1 LINHSILNEL
11 AIVGIVA
18 ILIILSVSL
27 GVSNVSL
34 GLIESPEADL
44 FLLPF
49 HNQSREAELIILG
62 HVLDKK
68 LIWERSVGTPLDN
81 YTVSVEKVLKGIYK
95 WNTIGVIAESQVSS
109 DSPKFNQNEGV
120 ILFLHKK
127 PLLGNIPLQSG
138 NIYSI
143 VNYPQGQYALT
154 DNGIVRGLD
163 IANISLADFEK
174 KIRDES
180 SPKTN
185 FTQLISNEAEFYYYR
200 NDKDIQVNDS
210 TSLP

>member
-1 LINHSILNEL
+1 MWY
-11 AIVGIVA
+11 
-18 ILIILSVSL
+18 
-27 GVSNVSL
+27 SNVSL
-34 GLIESPEADL
+34 GSIGSPEADL

-81 YTVSVEKVLKGIYK
+81 YTVSVEKILKGIYNG
-95 WNTIGVIAESQVSS
+95 NTIGVIAESQVSS
-109 DSPKFNQNEGV
+109 DSPKFKQNERV

-138 NIYSI
+138 NIYTI
-143 VNYPQGQYALT
+143 VNYPQGQYAVS
-154 DNGIVRGLD
+154 DNGMVRGLD

-174 KIRDES
+174 KIKNES

-185 FTQLISNEAEFYYYR
+185 FTQLISNEAQSYYYR
-200 NDKDIQVNDS
+200 NDRDTQFND
-210 TSLP
+210 TESLPLTRTP

>member
-1 LINHSILNEL
+1 M
-11 AIVGIVA
+11 A
-18 ILIILSVSL
+18 ILIIICVSL

-34 GLIESPEADL
+34 GSIESQYEDL

-95 WNTIGVIAESQVSS
+95 GNTIGVIAESQVSS
-109 DSPKFNQNEGV
+109 DSPKFNQNERI

-138 NIYSI
+138 NIYTI
-143 VNYPQGQYALT
+143 VNYPQGQYAVS
-154 DNGIVRGLD
+154 DDGMVRGLD

-174 KIRDES
+174 KIKDES

-185 FTQLISNEAEFYYYR
+185 FTQLISNEAQSYYYR
-200 NDKDIQVNDS
+200 NDRDSQFND
-210 TSLP
+210 TESLPLTTIP

>member
-1 LINHSILNEL
+1 M
-11 AIVGIVA
+11 A

-34 GLIESPEADL
+34 GSIESPEADL

-81 YTVSVEKVLKGIYK
+81 YTVSVEKVLKGIYNG
-95 WNTIGVIAESQVSS
+95 NTIGVIAESQVSS
-109 DSPKFNQNEGV
+109 DSPKYKQNERV

-138 NIYSI
+138 NIYTI
-143 VNYPQGQYALT
+143 VNYPQGQYAVS
-154 DNGIVRGLD
+154 DNGMVRGLD

-174 KIRDES
+174 KIKDES
-180 SPKTN
+180 IPKTN
-185 FTQLISNEAEFYYYR
+185 FTQLISNEAESYNYR
-200 NDKDIQVNDS
+200 NDREIQFND
-210 TSLP
+210 TDSLPLTRTP

>member
-1 LINHSILNEL
+1 M
-11 AIVGIVA
+11 A
-18 ILIILSVSL
+18 ILIIICVSL

-34 GLIESPEADL
+34 GSIESQYEDL

-95 WNTIGVIAESQVSS
+95 GNTIGVLAESQVSS
-109 DSPKFNQNEGV
+109 DSPKFNQNERV

-127 PLLGNIPLQSG
+127 PLLGNIPLESG
-138 NIYSI
+138 NIYTI
-143 VNYPQGQYALT
+143 VNYPQGQYA
-154 DNGIVRGLD
+154 
-163 IANISLADFEK
+163 
-174 KIRDES
+174 
-180 SPKTN
+180 
-185 FTQLISNEAEFYYYR
+185 
-200 NDKDIQVNDS
+200 VN
-210 TSLP
+210 

>member
-1 LINHSILNEL
+1 M
-11 AIVGIVA
+11 AV
-18 ILIILSVSL
+18 LIIICISL

-34 GLIESPEADL
+34 GSIESQYEDL

-49 HNQSREAELIILG
+49 HNQSREVELIILG

-68 LIWERSVGTPLDN
+68 LIWEGSVGTPLDN

-95 WNTIGVIAESQVSS
+95 ENTTGVITESQISS
-109 DSPKFNQNEGV
+109 EPPNFDQNERI

-127 PLLGNIPLQSG
+127 PLLGNIPLESG
-138 NIYSI
+138 NLYTI
-143 VNYPQGQYALT
+143 VNYPQGQYAVS

-174 KIRDES
+174 KIKDES

-185 FTQLISNEAEFYYYR
+185 FTQLISNEAESYYYR
-200 NDKDIQVNDS
+200 NDTDIQFNDS
-210 TSLP
+210 ELMPLTTTP

>member
-1 LINHSILNEL
+1 M
-11 AIVGIVA
+11 A
-18 ILIILSVSL
+18 ILIIICVSL

-34 GLIESPEADL
+34 GSIESQYEDL

-81 YTVSVEKVLKGIYK
+81 YTISVEKVIKKIYK
-95 WNTIGVIAESQVSS
+95 GNTIGVIAESQVSS
-109 DSPKFNQNEGV
+109 DAPKFNQNEQIV
-120 ILFLHKK
+120 LFLHKK
-127 PLLGNIPLQSG
+127 PLLGNIPLQLG
-138 NIYSI
+138 NIYAI
-143 VNYPQGQYALT
+143 VNYPQGQYAVS
-154 DNGIVRGLD
+154 DDGMVRGLD

-174 KIRDES
+174 KIKVES

-185 FTQLISNEAEFYYYR
+185 FTQLISNEAQSYYYR
-200 NDKDIQVNDS
+200 NDRDSQFND
-210 TSLP
+210 TESLPLTTIP

>member
-1 LINHSILNEL
+1 MT
-11 AIVGIVA
+11 GIVA

-34 GLIESPEADL
+34 GSIESQYEDL

-81 YTVSVEKVLKGIYK
+81 YTISVEKVLKGIYK
-95 WNTIGVIAESQVSS
+95 GNTIGVIAESQVSS
-109 DSPKFNQNEGV
+109 DAPKFNQNEQIV
-120 ILFLHKK
+120 LFLHKK
-127 PLLGNIPLQSG
+127 PLLGNIPLKSG
-138 NIYSI
+138 NIYTI
-143 VNYPQGQYALT
+143 VNYPQGQYAVS
-154 DNGIVRGLD
+154 DDGMVRGLD
-163 IANISLADFEK
+163 IANISLGDFEK
-174 KIRDES
+174 KVKDES

-185 FTQLISNEAEFYYYR
+185 FTQLISNEAQSYYYR
-200 NDKDIQVNDS
+200 NDRDTQFND
-210 TSLP
+210 TDSLPLTR